1 MKYVSIDRLCD
12 FEFHDSEWSF
22 VSYEGGN
29 LTVKIEMLNI
39 HKDAEQNDCG
49 KDMEI
54 QEAIVTFIGIKNF
67 TYELPRTWKKD
78 ENGNSYTDDP
88 LVIFEGDEAVGKF
101 INERQVTVMYFD
113 KTDEGYD
120 LGGIGDGWVSVK
132 FAFDSVTVE
141 WDEYDGTAWYYG
153 HYYHKRKLVLGTP
166 EGDVTVEAFVSE
178 NTEPF
183 CSNGV
188 RIDPPA
194 FGIGFDY
201 EKKHY
206 FSGYFRTLDEA
217 LSGLQKTLP
226 EGVTVKFLPE
236 N

>member
-1 MKYVSIDRLCD
+1 MSFTV
-12 FEFHDSEWSF
+12 EFADKTTQP
-22 VSYEGGN
+22 G
-29 LTVKIEMLNI
+29 INI
-39 HKDAEQNDCG
+39 FNG
-49 KDMEI
+49 
-54 QEAIVTFIGIKNF
+54 AIYDG
-67 TYELPRTWKKD
+67 
-78 ENGNSYTDDP
+78 
-88 LVIFEGDEAVGKF
+88 EGDPQADVKNVKF
-101 INERQVTVMYFD
+101 
-113 KTDEGYD
+113 
-120 LGGIGDGWVSVK
+120 DGWTKEFMGVSFAK

-153 HYYHKRKLVLGTP
+153 HSHYKRKLVLGTP

-183 CSNGV
+183 CANGV

-194 FGIGFDY
+194 FGVGFDY

-226 EGVTVKFLPE
+226 EGVAVIGFCE
-236 N
+236 E